1 MHHSISLCFL
11 FMTTWSGTISKS
23 FEHMVQLR
31 GVKPL
36 SLPEM
41 ANLFT
46 SLHLAVTPGIDA
58 NPNNLVACTTFY
70 SESTRAMLCLV
81 RVKSFVTLKECIKEH
96 LVSIPMQTPPPPAVS
111 PVQPQSPVT
120 PAAYNDPGAMLA
132 GLL

>member
-1 MHHSISLCFL
+1 MKLQ
-11 FMTTWSGTISKS
+11 
-23 FEHMVQLR
+23 EVLR

-41 ANLFT
+41 ANLFS

-70 SESTRAMLCLV
+70 SESTRAMLCLI
-81 RVKSFVTLKECIKEH
+81 RVETDPSDRTQLRITIASGDPTLTFELKECIKEH
-96 LVSIPMQTPPPPAVS
+96 LVSIPMQTPPPAVS

-120 PAAYNDPGAMLA
+120 PAAAFNDPGAMLA